1 MVDRESGPPET
12 SRWFSLSLG
21 VPLGARE
28 PGPGPGD
35 ALPASAP
42 AKWKM
47 QIKAEYHCCIA
58 LLQMKLEH
66 GGEST

>member
-42 AKWKM
+42 AKCKSK
-47 QIKAEYHCCIA
+47 QIIAALHCC
-58 LLQMKLEH
+58 K
-66 GGEST
+66 

>member
-35 ALPASAP
+35 ALPASAGLQLMRNQS
-42 AKWKM
+42 KSF
-47 QIKAEYHCCIA
+47 QIIAALHCC
-58 LLQMKLEH
+58 K
-66 GGEST
+66 

>member
-35 ALPASAP
+35 ALAA
-42 AKWKM
+42 ARLGACKM
-47 QIKAEYHCCIA
+47 QIKANHCCIA